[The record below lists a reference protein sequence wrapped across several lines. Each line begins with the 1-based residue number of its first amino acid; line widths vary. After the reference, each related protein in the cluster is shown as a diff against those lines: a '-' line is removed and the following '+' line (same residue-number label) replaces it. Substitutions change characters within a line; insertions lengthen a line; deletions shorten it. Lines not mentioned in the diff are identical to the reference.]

1 MEIRISF
8 SARQERRILRLME
21 VRKAKNE
28 EVFDYEVRKIGAESY
43 VAERLFLMGIE
54 KLIQNPVE
62 YTHTYTKSKVRI
74 HSFYKTPKKYTE
86 LYGENDC
93 EGKIEV
99 KIKDKNTGEFQ
110 TKVKYKIEPKIL
122 IESEEEVIDFLT
134 KIYIGKGDKMFKD
147 KKITEVEKE
156 EKKQEVLEW
165 FCTKIIRYELNLLIK
180 KYQEDETIRTVL
192 HNKRLLKLSDEI
204 DFSKIK
210 TSTIY
215 EDILRLIDSNRSRN
229 SNREVSRR
237 IINEYPS
244 LGKRST
250 YLKTKIKQIYTSVS
264 QEQNLTSTDAY
275 IDCVYEECLKQLIEE
290 GIVNSD
296 K

>member
-1 MEIRISF
+1 MEIRTSF
-8 SARQERRILRLME
+8 SVRQERRILRFMKA
-21 VRKAKNE
+21 RKKKNE
-28 EVFDYEVRKIGAESY
+28 EVFDYEARKIGAESY

-62 YTHTYTKSKVRI
+62 YTYTYTKSNVRI

-86 LYGENDC
+86 LYGEDDC

-99 KIKDKNTGEFQ
+99 KIKDKNTGKFQ
-110 TKVKYKIEPKIL
+110 TEVKYKIEPKIL

-134 KIYIGKGDKMFKD
+134 KIYIGKDDEMLKD
-147 KKITEVEKE
+147 KKMTEVEKE
-156 EKKQEVLEW
+156 EKKHEDLELL
-165 FCTKIIRYELNLLIK
+165 CTKIIRYELNLLLER
-180 KYQEDETIRTVL
+180 YQKDEIIRTVL
-192 HNKRLLKLSDEI
+192 HNKKLLKLSDEI

-215 EDILRLIDSNRSRN
+215 EDILRLTDPNRSRDTK
-229 SNREVSRR
+229 REVSRR
-237 IINEYPS
+237 IRSEYPS
-244 LGKRST
+244 LRERKP
-250 YLKTKIKQIYTSVS
+250 YLEAKIKQVYTSAP
-264 QEQNLTSTDAY
+264 QNLLSTDSY
-275 IDCVYEECLKQLIEE
+275 IDYVYEECLKQLIEK